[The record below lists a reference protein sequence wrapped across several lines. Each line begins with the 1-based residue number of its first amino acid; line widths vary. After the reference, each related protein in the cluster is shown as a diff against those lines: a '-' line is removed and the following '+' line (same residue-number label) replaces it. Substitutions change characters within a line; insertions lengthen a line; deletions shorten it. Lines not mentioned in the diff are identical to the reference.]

1 MSKIRL
7 IGACLFWQALLVNIA
22 AAQQYPSKPIRYVVP
37 FPPGGGN
44 DILAREIGQH
54 LALQLGKA
62 VVVDN
67 RAGASTV
74 IGTDIVAKSLP
85 DGYTILMGNN
95 TALAINSALY
105 DKLPFDPVKDFA
117 PVTMLA
123 TAPFV
128 LMVHPALPAKS
139 LKELI
144 DLAKARPGK
153 IHFASAGTGVSTHL
167 AGELLKSMAKI
178 DIVHV
183 PYRGAGPALVDV
195 IGGQVE
201 MTFNNIVSS
210 IPHIKSGRLRA
221 LAVTGMKRSPV
232 LPELPTIDEPGGL
245 KGYEASVWYGVVAP
259 ARTPVA
265 IVSRLSTELNRVLNN
280 PQVRERLNADGATIV
295 GGTPEQFGLVIRED
309 VVRWAK
315 VVKQANIRLDKLE

>member
-1 MSKIRL
+1 MYEKLICVTALMGAGFAVAQTVPETAYPVKPLRMIVPNSPGSATDTVARIIALRL
-7 IGACLFWQALLVNIA
+7 APRLGQPVLVENRGGAGGMIG
-22 AAQQYPSKPIRYVVP
+22 S
-37 FPPGGGN
+37 
-44 DILAREIGQH
+44 
-54 LALQLGKA
+54 
-62 VVVDN
+62 
-67 RAGASTV
+67 
-74 IGTDIVAKSLP
+74 DIVAKAAP
-85 DGYTILMGNN
+85 DGYTIGLVSGTHTVNP
-95 TALAINSALY
+95 SLY
-105 DKLPFDPVKDFA
+105 AKMPFDPVKDFA

-232 LPELPTIDEPGGL
+232 LPDLPTIDEPGGL